1 MAGVDSGSILTIY
14 RGADV
19 VEAASDEVAAT
30 LEARTPGLQ
39 VDQLYGG
46 QPHYH
51 YLASI
56 E

>member
-14 RGADV
+14 RGLDAEKARADD
-19 VEAASDEVAAT
+19 AAGALST
-30 LEARTPGLQ
+30 GTPGMQ
-39 VDQLYGG
+39 VDQVFGG
-46 QPHYH
+46 QPYYH